1 MRYKTILF
9 IGILGLLSS
18 AVSAQNIFGKW
29 KTIDDETG
37 EEKSIVEIYEEGGK
51 VYGKIVEILRKDRKD
66 KTCDRC
72 PGAKKDK
79 PILGMII
86 VEALEKNGSSYS
98 GGTILDP
105 TKGKEYRCK
114 IWVEK
119 ETPDVLN
126 VRGYV
131 AMFYRTQKWKKVE

>member
-1 MRYKTILF
+1 MFFTWV
-9 IGILGLLSS
+9 LGLLSLV
-18 AVSAQNIFGKW
+18 VSAQDIFGKW

-37 EEKSIVEIYEEGGK
+37 EEKSIVEIYEEEGK
-51 VYGKIVEILRKDRKD
+51 VYGKIVEILRKDRQNK
-66 KTCDRC
+66 KCDRC
-72 PGAKKDK
+72 PGTKKNK

-86 VEALEKNGSSYS
+86 VEALEKNGTSYS

-114 IWVEK
+114 IWVE
-119 ETPDVLN
+119 EENPDVLN

-131 AMFYRTQKWKKVE
+131 AMFYRTQQWRKVK